1 MSKQYPVVL
10 FVFKRPSTTKIFLDL
25 IALASIE
32 KIYIFA
38 DGPRDREEEVLTSQV
53 KNITQQFASS
63 HKSIQMI
70 TKFSDHNI
78 GLKNT
83 FIDGLNSVF
92 QKETAAIILEDDCL
106 PTPDFFKFTAS
117 MLTKYYDQPKVMSI
131 AGTSIGSFNHNSYD
145 FSRYQLCWGWATW
158 ARAWKL
164 YDPHM
169 KLMGSPVWKNRI
181 FKITKFPHMRWY
193 WNMMLSIVKSGWL
206 NTWDYQWAYSLFISD
221 GLAIIPKCNLVS
233 NIGFDKAATNT
244 LVKSNVSNMATS
256 SLKWPLTHPK
266 EVIDNSKLSESIEHY
281 FYNNP
286 IAILGML
293 RQYFYWKRSQYA
305 HRY

>member
-1 MSKQYPVVL
+1 
-10 FVFKRPSTTKIFLDL
+10 
-25 IALASIE
+25 
-32 KIYIFA
+32 
-38 DGPRDREEEVLTSQV
+38 
-53 KNITQQFASS
+53 
-63 HKSIQMI
+63 
-70 TKFSDHNI
+70 
-78 GLKNT
+78 
-83 FIDGLNSVF
+83 
-92 QKETAAIILEDDCL
+92 
-106 PTPDFFKFTAS
+106 
-117 MLTKYYDQPKVMSI
+117 
-131 AGTSIGSFNHNSYD
+131 
-145 FSRYQLCWGWATW
+145 
-158 ARAWKL
+158 
-164 YDPHM
+164 
-169 KLMGSPVWKNRI
+169 
-181 FKITKFPHMRWY
+181 MRWY

-221 GLAIIPKCNLVS
+221 GLAIIPKRNLVS